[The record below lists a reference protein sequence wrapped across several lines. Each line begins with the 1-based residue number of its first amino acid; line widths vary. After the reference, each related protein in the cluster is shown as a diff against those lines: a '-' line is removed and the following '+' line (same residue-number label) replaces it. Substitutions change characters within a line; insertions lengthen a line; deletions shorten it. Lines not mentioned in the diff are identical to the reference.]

1 MFKVWV
7 VRWSWDSDL
16 GRAQES
22 LRITD
27 IDNWTTTFS
36 SAIQQVIQMIQRL
49 QNTKLS
55 KWSNAWQLCMHSH
68 KNKLSHIANNTIWH
82 IPASHFPTIGW
93 SALRYTFCENTE
105 DFGPKQ
111 FVNIHSTAHVFVHLL
126 ICLQTSFIYMWAY
139 IDIFLLHPYLFAHVW
154 YLFFACCIKPCFD
167 KIHFL
172 QLQVH
177 FFYMLILHRNHY
189 AWCYDFQNLRNP
201 NWSKWSKS
209 IKDEP

>member
-36 SAIQQVIQMIQRL
+36 PAIQQVIQMIQRL

-93 SALRYTFCENTE
+93 SVLRYTFCKNTE

-111 FVNIHSTAHVFVHLL
+111 FVNIHSTAHIFVHLL

-139 IDIFLLHPYLFAHVW
+139 IDIFSFTSLFVRT
-154 YLFFACCIKPCFD
+154 C
-167 KIHFL
+167 
-172 QLQVH
+172 
-177 FFYMLILHRNHY
+177 LILVFCVLY
-189 AWCYDFQNLRNP
+189 KALFW
-201 NWSKWSKS
+201 
-209 IKDEP
+209 